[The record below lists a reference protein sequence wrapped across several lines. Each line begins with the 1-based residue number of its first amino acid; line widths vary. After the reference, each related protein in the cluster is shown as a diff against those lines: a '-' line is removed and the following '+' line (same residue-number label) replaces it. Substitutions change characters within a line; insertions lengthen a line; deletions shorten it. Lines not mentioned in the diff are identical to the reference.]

1 MGTIITNTSFS
12 SLLIYVTQLTQ
23 KYTTA
28 AYRDRRQQID
38 LIGELY
44 FLRKYL
50 GGQLIFPVHVEQSR
64 KEGEEGA
71 LG

>member
-1 MGTIITNTSFS
+1 M
-12 SLLIYVTQLTQ
+12 TQLTQ